1 MHNHEVETS
10 CLLQEPISWEKVH
23 YKLVIKVKSS
33 VTKLTIAAQFTIKQ
47 FVVSFYSVTL
57 GMGFPIYSVTLTIK
71 LFTIISFTSLTPVFH
86 TGSSRVKPVGGRS

>member
-47 FVVSFYSVTL
+47 FVVKCDWTDTL
-57 GMGFPIYSVTLTIK
+57 EL
-71 LFTIISFTSLTPVFH
+71 
-86 TGSSRVKPVGGRS
+86 R

>member
-10 CLLQEPISWEKVH
+10 CLPQEPISWEKVH

-47 FVVSFYSVTL
+47 FVVCPKYVVKVKGSCV
-57 GMGFPIYSVTLTIK
+57 
-71 LFTIISFTSLTPVFH
+71 LFCLVPPTRTHRIMI
-86 TGSSRVKPVGGRS
+86 